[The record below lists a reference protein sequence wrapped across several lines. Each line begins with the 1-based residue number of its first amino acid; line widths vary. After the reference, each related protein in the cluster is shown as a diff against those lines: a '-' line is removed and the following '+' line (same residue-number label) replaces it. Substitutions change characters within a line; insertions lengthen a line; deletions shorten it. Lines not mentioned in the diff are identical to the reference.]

1 MGADHGATAT
11 QDPRGL
17 RILLRQYPP
26 QEGARVN
33 HDIAAGEPG
42 ELKGSRRVRE
52 GVRGN
57 GAPLP
62 PRLWPTSSTRSYE
75 PRHLVRIREQAE
87 WLARR
92 RRKWCRGGALPVLCV
107 VRARGVQLYDR
118 EILV

>member
-33 HDIAAGEPG
+33 HDIAAGERG

-57 GAPLP
+57 GAPPP
-62 PRLWPTSSTRSYE
+62 PRLWPTSTTRAFDATTSPAPGRWPSGFTATAGAGAPAGRFRFSASY
-75 PRHLVRIREQAE
+75 
-87 WLARR
+87 
-92 RRKWCRGGALPVLCV
+92 
-107 VRARGVQLYDR
+107 VQSHSSAYR
-118 EILV
+118 TTS